1 MFKHILV
8 PTDLTERSS
17 RALEIAVKMAKHEGG
32 RVILMHVI
40 EVIED
45 TDCDEFS
52 EFYSKLGRR
61 AQKKMDKLIGTHGS
75 EDVSIDKEI
84 TYGKRINAI
93 LDYALN
99 HAVDLIVL
107 ASHKLE
113 VENATQGWGT
123 ISYKVGILSH
133 CPVMLVK

>member
-8 PTDLTERSS
+8 PTDLTERSIK
-17 RALEIAVKMAKHEGG
+17 ALEIAVRMAKQEEG

-45 TDCDEFS
+45 TECGEFDD
-52 EFYSKLGRR
+52 FYKKLGRR
-61 AQKKMDKLIGTHGS
+61 AQRKMEKMIGGCS
-75 EDVSIDKEI
+75 GEPVQIEKQI
-84 TYGKRINAI
+84 VYGKRIGSIISYVVENGI
-93 LDYALN
+93 
-99 HAVDLIVL
+99 DLIVL

-113 VENATQGWGT
+113 MEDTTQGWGT
-123 ISYKVGILSH
+123 ISFKVGILAP